1 MLVRLLGRS
10 PSTVF
15 RCVCVCAWLLWQSAA
30 DSQAAAPISDRSVK
44 AAFLYKFASYVQWP
58 SDSTDT
64 LTIGLLAGS
73 EFVHEVTELTAD
85 RTILGRA
92 VVIQPLRAG
101 DALDGIDVLF
111 IGQGEGENGVRAL
124 TSARAR
130 PILTVTEEP
139 NAIAAGS
146 VINFTVDRDR
156 VRFEISQYNA
166 ERGGL
171 KLNARLL
178 AVAARVYRGPR

>member
-1 MLVRLLGRS
+1 MSFRLLSRS
-10 PSTVF
+10 SGLAV
-15 RCVCVCAWLLWQSAA
+15 RCVWLCAWLLWQSAA
-30 DSQAAAPISDRSVK
+30 DPQAAPVSDRAVK
-44 AAFLYKFASYVQWP
+44 AAFLYKFAGYVQWP
-58 SDSTDT
+58 SASTDT
-64 LTIGLLAGS
+64 LTIGLVADP
-73 EFVHEVTELTAD
+73 EFVHEVADLTAD
-85 RTILGRA
+85 RTISGRPVA
-92 VVIQPLRAG
+92 IQSLQAG
-101 DALDGIDVLF
+101 DSLDGIDVLF
-111 IGQGEGENGVRAL
+111 IGEGEGENGARVL
-124 TSARAR
+124 TVARAR